1 MIFLKAISGSVVS
14 QPSDFSRKQAVYNI
28 ESQSSYNYIN
38 EYVHTSKAG
47 LHGASINP
55 MTQIFQL
62 IHNTFIPATLKI
74 CMFYTL
80 KTMEE
85 LSTFSLV
92 CENTPQHRIVKEISP
107 SDILGEN
114 C

>member
-1 MIFLKAISGSVVS
+1 M
-14 QPSDFSRKQAVYNI
+14 SR
-28 ESQSSYNYIN
+28 
-38 EYVHTSKAG
+38 AG

-55 MTQIFQL
+55 MPQIFQH
-62 IHNTFIPATLKI
+62 IHNTFTPATLKI
-74 CMFYTL
+74 FMFYTL
-80 KTMEE
+80 RTMGE

-92 CENTPQHRIVKEISP
+92 CENTPQHRIIKEISP